1 MEVAMPIYR
10 LGSNELIHAPG
21 VVAWAINGYHFK
33 RDRAVLRRVIVD
45 GWPGVPDHAAHQL
58 LSGAAPHRVDGN
70 TVVFTVD
77 DPAPATPVAECP
89 SPADQGFAYCG
100 DPEDFRVHVVDQT
113 GAAHALDPRL
123 DLRNHSPTGFA
134 WGYSGSGPAQLAL
147 AILCH
152 ALGSDERALGL
163 YQAFKDA
170 MILPLDRQR
179 PWRLTTHDVLEWI
192 SKHPSTSTT
201 D

>member
-1 MEVAMPIYR
+1 MAIISS
-10 LGSNELIHAPG
+10 GIAPCCAASSSMAG
-21 VVAWAINGYHFK
+21 PAFPTTRRTSSCRALAPYH
-33 RDRAVLRRVIVD
+33 VD
-45 GWPGVPDHAAHQL
+45 GD
-58 LSGAAPHRVDGN
+58 
-70 TVVFTVD
+70 TVVFTID
-77 DPAPATPVAECP
+77 DSAPATPVAERP
-89 SPADQGFAYCG
+89 SSIDHGSACCG
-100 DPEDFRVHVVDQT
+100 DPEDFRVQVLDQT

-152 ALGSDERALGL
+152 ALDSDERALDL

-179 PWRLTTHDVLEWI
+179 PWRLTTHDVLKWVR
-192 SKHPSTSTT
+192 KYPSTSTT

>member
-1 MEVAMPIYR
+1 MPIYR
-10 LGSNELIHAPG
+10 LGSNELVHAPG

-58 LSGAAPHRVDGN
+58 LSGAAPHHVDGD

-77 DPAPATPVAECP
+77 DPAPAKPAAEGPPPV
-89 SPADQGFAYCG
+89 DQGFAYCG
-100 DPEDFRVHVVDQT
+100 DPEDFRVHVVDQAGRT
-113 GAAHALDPRL
+113 HALDPRL

-134 WGYSGSGPAQLAL
+134 WGYGGSGPAQLAL
-147 AILCH
+147 ALLCH
-152 ALGSDERALGL
+152 AFASDARALEL

-179 PWRLTTHDVLEWI
+179 PWRLTIHDVLEWVRER
-192 SKHPSTSTT
+192 PSTSPT

>member
-1 MEVAMPIYR
+1 MPIYR

-45 GWPGVPDHAAHQL
+45 GWPGVPDHAAQQL
-58 LSGAAPHRVDGN
+58 LSGAAPYHVDGD

-77 DPAPATPVAECP
+77 DPPLATPVAKPP
-89 SPADQGFAYCG
+89 SPADQDFAYCG
-100 DPEDFRVHVVDQT
+100 DPEDFHVHVVDQT

-134 WGYSGSGPAQLAL
+134 WGYGGSGPAQLAL
-147 AILCH
+147 ALLCQ
-152 ALGSDERALGL
+152 ALDSDERALEL

-170 MILPLDRQR
+170 MIRPLDRHR
-179 PWRLTTHDVLEWI
+179 AWRLTTHDVLEWI

-201 D
+201 H

>member
-1 MEVAMPIYR
+1 MPIYR

-58 LSGAAPHRVDGN
+58 LSGAAPHHVDGD
-70 TVVFTVD
+70 TVIFTVD
-77 DPAPATPVAECP
+77 DPAPATPVAEPP

-100 DPEDFRVHVVDQT
+100 DPEDFHVHVVDQT

-134 WGYSGSGPAQLAL
+134 WGYGGSGPAQLAL

-152 ALGSDERALGL
+152 ALDSDERALQL
-163 YQAFKDA
+163 YQAFTDA
-170 MILPLDRQR
+170 MIRPLDRQR
-179 PWRLTTHDVLEWI
+179 AWRLTTHDVLEWV

-201 D
+201 H

>member
-1 MEVAMPIYR
+1 MLIYR
-10 LGSNELIHAPG
+10 LGSNELVHAPG

-45 GWPGVPDHAAHQL
+45 GWPGVSDHAAHQL
-58 LSGAAPHRVDGN
+58 LSGAAPYHVDGD

-77 DPAPATPVAECP
+77 DPPPATPVAEP
-89 SPADQGFAYCG
+89 PLPAGQGFAYCG
-100 DPEDFRVHVVDQT
+100 DPADFHVHVVDQA
-113 GAAHALDPRL
+113 GAALALAPRL

-134 WGYSGSGPAQLAL
+134 WGYSGSGPAQLSL

-152 ALGSDERALGL
+152 ALASDERALEL

-170 MILPLDRQR
+170 IIRPLDRQR
-179 PWRLTTHDVLEWI
+179 AWRLTTHDVLEWV

-201 D
+201 H